1 MTKRRLT
8 EIVLLL
14 IGVAL
19 VTVLLHFGLRKF
31 LRICYPNTFEE
42 EVLACAEKYE
52 LDPSLLMAVIHTESH
67 FDANAR
73 SAAGATG
80 LMQLMEETFA
90 WAQTRAGIPEEEQ
103 LGSDQLTNP
112 AINIRYG
119 SYVLYLLKEEF
130 TDEDTVLASYNAGI
144 GNVREWLQNGDYS
157 DDGRTLK
164 SIPFTET
171 ETYVKRVRAAQAMY
185 RRLYAYP

>member
-1 MTKRRLT
+1 MTKRRLA
-8 EIVLLL
+8 EILLLL
-14 IGVAL
+14 IGVVL
-19 VTVLLHFGLRKF
+19 VTILLHFVLRKF
-31 LRICYPNTFEE
+31 LRICYPNAFEE

-67 FDANAR
+67 FDASAR

-80 LMQLMEETFA
+80 LMQLMEDTFK
-90 WAQTRAGIPEEEQ
+90 WAQTRAGIPEEMQ

-112 AINIRYG
+112 AINIQYG

-130 TDEDTVLASYNAGI
+130 SDEDVALASYNAGI
-144 GNVREWLQNGDYS
+144 GNVRDWLQNSAYS
-157 DDGRTLK
+157 DDGTALK
-164 SIPFTET
+164 DIPFTET
-171 ETYVKRVRAAQAMY
+171 KEYVKRVRAAQTMY